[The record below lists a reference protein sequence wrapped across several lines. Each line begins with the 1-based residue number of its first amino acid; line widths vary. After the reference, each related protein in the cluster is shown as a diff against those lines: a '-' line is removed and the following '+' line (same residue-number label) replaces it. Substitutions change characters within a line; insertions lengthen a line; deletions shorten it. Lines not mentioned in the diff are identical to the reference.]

1 MAGKSDQEEQAEKL
15 YGEIGG
21 LNPNVENRWNGY
33 QNPYGFGDVEKKV
46 NDTYSNYEDMIN
58 RDTSEEIAKQ
68 QGGAASSL
76 ASRGITGGS
85 ILTDTQSG
93 IASDLNKS
101 KTNALSN
108 LGAKKSGMLS
118 SLMEYFNNLKM
129 GQTQAATNVDF
140 GNMSNLFQKY
150 GLKGGALGGLDSDT
164 WLDDLFAGLNVGG
177 NLAKGIGGL
186 VTGGGGA
193 GGAT

>member
-1 MAGKSDQEEQAEKL
+1 MAGKSDQEEAAEGL

-21 LNPNVENRWNGY
+21 VNPNVENRWKGY
-33 QNPYGFGDVEKKV
+33 RNPYGFGDVEKKV

-93 IASDLNKS
+93 IASDINKS

-140 GNMSNLFQKY
+140 GNMANLFQKY
-150 GLKGGALGGLDSDT
+150 GLKGGALGGLSDDT
-164 WLDDLFAGLNVGG
+164 WLDDILGVGNTVG
-177 NLAKGIGGL
+177 NLIP
-186 VTGGGGA
+186 GGG
-193 GGAT
+193 